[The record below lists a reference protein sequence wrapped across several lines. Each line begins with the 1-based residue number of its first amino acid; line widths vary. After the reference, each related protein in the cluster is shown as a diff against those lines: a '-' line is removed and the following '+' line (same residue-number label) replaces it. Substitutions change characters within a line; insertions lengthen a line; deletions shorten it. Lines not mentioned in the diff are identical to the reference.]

1 MLRSGIM
8 RDVYFYQWEP
18 HEIWGLTAH
27 IIKDFF
33 EAIRLDT
40 R

>member
-1 MLRSGIM
+1 M
-8 RDVYFYQWEP
+8 DVYFYRYEP
-18 HEIWGLTAH
+18 FEIWGLTAH

-33 EAIRLDT
+33 HALRLDLL